1 MSNRSKRI
9 NLIICGI
16 AFIIM
21 ICFLFFVDDPK
32 EIWSAICSANPLY
45 MLLTV
50 VCMLIYWFLEAVIL
64 HSVARE
70 VHPKQKFKNSL
81 SISMIGQY
89 FNCITPFASGGQPIQ
104 AYYLMKFGVP
114 LGSALTALLSKFIV
128 YQAMLTVYSAIIL
141 IFKLQYV
148 LDTNPLMMPLVI
160 IGFIVNTA
168 VIAGLLMLAFFR
180 KPTVK
185 IAHFAIRLLGKI
197 HIIKDVD
204 AKLKFVDD
212 EMEMYYKNFQFLKK
226 RPLLII
232 KMCLYTI
239 VQLTVYFSISF
250 VIYLAFG
257 LKGTDYITI
266 ISCQAFILMISAFVP
281 LPGALGAAEG
291 SYVLFFKGI
300 FGDYV
305 NLSTVIW
312 RFLTFYMAI
321 IVGMIFSILVNKKGS
336 FAPSEEN
343 VSAVPKSVENVK
355 NEVGGNE
362 F

>member
-1 MSNRSKRI
+1 MSKKSKI
-9 NLIICGI
+9 LNLVICGA
-16 AFIIM
+16 AFVIM
-21 ICFLFFVDDPK
+21 IVFLFFVDDPK
-32 EIWSAICSANPLY
+32 EIWNAFCSASPLY

-64 HSVARE
+64 HSVVRE
-70 VHPKQKFKNSL
+70 VHSKQKFKNSL
-81 SISMIGQY
+81 SVSMIGQY

-104 AYYLMKFGVP
+104 TYYLMKFGVP

-128 YQAMLTVYSAIIL
+128 YQAMLTVYSAVIL
-141 IFKLQYV
+141 IFKLHYV
-148 LDTNPLMMPLVI
+148 VDTNPLMMPLVV

-185 IAHFAIRLLGKI
+185 IAHFVIRLLGKI
-197 HIIKDVD
+197 HIIKDLD
-204 AKLKFVDD
+204 SKLKFVDE
-212 EMEMYYKNFQFLKK
+212 EMEMYYKNFQFIKK
-226 RPLLII
+226 RPILIL
-232 KMCLYTI
+232 KMCLFTLI
-239 VQLTVYFSISF
+239 QLTIYFSISF
-250 VIYLAFG
+250 IIYLAFG
-257 LKGTDYITI
+257 LSGTDYLTI

-300 FGDYV
+300 FGGYV

-321 IVGMIFSILVNKKGS
+321 IVGMIFSVLVNKKGS
-336 FAPSEEN
+336 FAPPEDNVTRVTVKKNIRNSE
-343 VSAVPKSVENVK
+343 
-355 NEVGGNE
+355 
-362 F
+362 